1 MVGYGLYHMRLFQPL
16 FVLLETSCFISLV
29 NVYVFL
35 NRCPMLLTMDAEEY
49 RRAAEPL
56 GEVVLMESL
65 MCVITILHATGW
77 LIMTGMDVSTTASTQ
92 LSFHAVMKPV
102 IVRTPKF
109 LMVFFLISVAHRLP
123 NFITHH

>member
-1 MVGYGLYHMRLFQPL
+1 
-16 FVLLETSCFISLV
+16 
-29 NVYVFL
+29 
-35 NRCPMLLTMDAEEY
+35 MDAEEY